1 MIKLFF
7 ITILVITTNDNPK
20 GWLQWS
26 KSYSD
31 KSACEEVI
39 KKPQADILL
48 SVQHYLGKKF
58 VAVKKMECLT
68 YNEAV
73 ERNDKLGH

>member
-39 KKPQADILL
+39 KKTQADILL

-68 YNEAV
+68 YSDAV
-73 ERNDKLGH
+73 ERNTKLGH

>member
-39 KKPQADILL
+39 KKTQADILL

-58 VAVKKMECLT
+58 IAVKKMECLT

>member
-7 ITILVITTNDNPK
+7 ITILVVTTNDNPK
-20 GWLQWS
+20 GWLQWT
-26 KSYSD
+26 KSYKD
-31 KSACEEVI
+31 KSICEEVI
-39 KKPQADILL
+39 RTTQADILL

-58 VAVKKMECLT
+58 IVAEKMECLT
-68 YNEAV
+68 YSEAV

>member
-39 KKPQADILL
+39 KKTQADILL

-58 VAVKKMECLT
+58 VIIFFIQS
-68 YNEAV
+68 YSF
-73 ERNDKLGH
+73 